1 MKIGGPKS
9 SITGLALSK
18 GLFYIRQM
26 NNIQNCNTLPL
37 TILEV
42 KFHQSGFSQSQKH

>member
-26 NNIQNCNTLPL
+26 NNIQNCNTLPS